1 MTTKRQA
8 DTITIRWNPV
18 TDNGNVDFSFNNYL
32 LDENGQSTEFVAPG
46 ERRNLRESIQEIAMR
61 QITEAGVLADP
72 ITQEAIPAL
81 SGAGLMMLIKVTVN
95 QIRDELDAQIRIE
108 ENPPSPTHS
117 ELTASPASVVAD
129 GATEAVLT
137 AQLVNSNDE
146 LITWGGYPVRFDTNL
161 GELVGEPVDNGD
173 GTYTQSIRSTET
185 GTATVTVLS
194 DEVTLATT
202 SVEFTEA
209 I

>member
-1 MTTKRQA
+1 MATKRQA

-32 LDENGQSTEFVAPG
+32 LDENSQSTEFIAPG
-46 ERRNLRESIQEIAMR
+46 GKRITRESIQEIAMR
-61 QITEAGVLADP
+61 QLTEAGALTDP
-72 ITQEAIPAL
+72 ITQEPIPAL
-81 SGAGLMMLIKVTVN
+81 SGAGLMMLIKATVN
-95 QIRDELDAQIRIE
+95 QIRDELEVQIRIQ
-108 ENPPSPTHS
+108 ENPPSHTHS
-117 ELTASPASVVAD
+117 ELTASPTSVAAD

-137 AQLVNSNDE
+137 AQLVDSNDE

-173 GTYTQSIRSTET
+173 GTYTQSILSSET

-202 SVEFTEA
+202 SVEFTEV